1 MKDNSASVNHQKF
14 WDEKY
19 LNKEDTWELNHPTR
33 VFVDLLNSPLKLKKG
48 KLLVLGC
55 GSGNDAI
62 LFAEKGFK
70 VTANDFSSEA
80 ISRAKKNAEVRRAK
94 IEFVQKDL
102 FDLGDLFP
110 EKFDFVL
117 EYTTYCAIDPSRR
130 IEYREIVHK
139 VLRNTGLFIALFFP
153 LKNKAGHYPPFSVD
167 AIETYNIF
175 SENFKLKYFEKPK
188 SSVKP
193 RLNNEVLM
201 IWEK

>member
-1 MKDNSASVNHQKF
+1 M
-14 WDEKY
+14 
-19 LNKEDTWELNHPTR
+19 
-33 VFVDLLNSPLKLKKG
+33 
-48 KLLVLGC
+48 
-55 GSGNDAI
+55 
-62 LFAEKGFK
+62 
-70 VTANDFSSEA
+70 
-80 ISRAKKNAEVRRAK
+80 K

-102 FDLGDLFP
+102 FKLGELFP

-130 IEYREIVHK
+130 IEYRDVVYK
-139 VLRNTGLFIALFFP
+139 VLRETGLFISLFFP
-153 LKNKAGHYPPFSVD
+153 LENKAGHNPPFSVD
-167 AIETYNIF
+167 VIETYNIF